1 VIFISVGLPGR
12 FSQWCDAVIAQLA
25 GHSGASV
32 AVKPWPSLPDMLGH
46 HAIAPTLDEV
56 AYTLLCGGDTEH
68 LVVGVRQPDTR
79 LLAALADTNAPF
91 VVSLDHPRTAAAEIL
106 AEINA
111 EPRAVTRA
119 VANSC
124 APVLRYPS
132 LPGALL
138 VHADGTR
145 VDVAGTVLAF
155 ARHLGIGVSDA
166 EIARIVERL
175 PETCGV
181 WSAAAQADPLPDAA
195 GKIIGGAFAGYDEC
209 FAGRGLGSIVWTR
222 ELFILNGPNTPPIE
236 SFDIAGGARILVYG
250 PYIHLP
256 PGPWLARVHL
266 GVSQEAA
273 GYTFL
278 IDAYADGQ
286 LASVTLQPTRGG
298 VYVTDLNFFLS
309 ESRGQGVEVRVTV
322 MNDNATG
329 QLAFGRV
336 VLTPQTARADTVTEV
351 GQDFTAVRRL

>member
-1 VIFISVGLPGR
+1 MIFISVGLPGR
-12 FSQWCDAVIAQLA
+12 FAQWCDAVIAQLA
-25 GHSGASV
+25 GLSGASV
-32 AVKPWPSLPDMLGH
+32 AIKPWPSLSDMLDRR
-46 HAIAPTLDEV
+46 AVAPTLDEV
-56 AYTLLCGGDTEH
+56 ASALLSASDTEH
-68 LVVGVRQPDTR
+68 LVVGVRQPDPK

-106 AEINA
+106 ADTNV

-124 APVLRYPS
+124 AQILRYPS

-138 VHADGTR
+138 VHSDSTR
-145 VDVAGTVLAF
+145 VDIAGTVLAF
-155 ARHLGIGVSDA
+155 ARHLGIGVGDGD
-166 EIARIVERL
+166 IARLVERL

-181 WSAAAQADPLPDAA
+181 WSAAVQANLLPDAA
-195 GKIIGGAFAGYDEC
+195 SKIVGGAFAGYDEC

-222 ELFILNGPNTPPIE
+222 ELFIVNGPNTPPIE
-236 SFDIAGGARILVYG
+236 PFDIAGGARILVYG

-256 PGPWLARVHL
+256 PGSWLARVHL

-286 LASVTLQPTRGG
+286 LASMTLQPMRGG
-298 VYVTDLNFFLS
+298 VYVADLNFFLN

-322 MNDNATG
+322 MNNNATG
-329 QLAFGRV
+329 QLAFGHVR
-336 VLTPQTARADTVTEV
+336 LTPLTARTDSVTELPD
-351 GQDFTAVRRL
+351 DFGAVLRL